1 MSSDPART
9 RAGFQLPLII
19 ECKWCSWSPGQ
30 RFLQGSGQAPNPR
43 RELSAKSPPN
53 PTESQFH
60 TPPSSWVSCVS
71 GVTMVGWGPS
81 STAPDGPFYYH
92 PPHPNAYR
100 MMSPAMMPPTVSAM
114 PSAAAIACYPPQ
126 MHWQPQR
133 QLAGYY
139 PYFPQPKRESPTHS
153 TQLQRRS
160 SVGSLMLSTMSRTEF
175 EGQHQAETDAAPKRA
190 KVKAKGT
197 NAPIFPTEPSPSKV
211 DKVLMTDPAT
221 GTAVLIKPFRSKQS
235 ASQRAKLAKGKRVY
249 ACPFCDH
256 LFSCSSN
263 LIRHKRVHTGDK
275 PCVDPPSPTLLTA
288 FARWSHQKLL
298 ISSNLSVQ
306 TQVQVHILRHAVCH
320 VQQSKSARGEMQK
333 AGDYPIGKRG
343 YPA

>member
-1 MSSDPART
+1 MSASLRLDSGTAQMSGHST
-9 RAGFQLPLII
+9 RLRALGYAEALVDFQKQIPT
-19 ECKWCSWSPGQ
+19 E
-30 RFLQGSGQAPNPR
+30 GSGQAPNPR
-43 RELSAKSPPN
+43 RELSATSPLN
-53 PTESQFH
+53 PTESQFY
-60 TPPSSWVSCVS
+60 TPPSSWVSMS

-81 STAPDGPFYYH
+81 STAPGGPFYYH
-92 PPHPNAYR
+92 PPPPNAYR

-114 PSAAAIACYPPQ
+114 PSAAAVACYPPQ

-190 KVKAKGT
+190 KVKVKGT

-221 GTAVLIKPFRSKQS
+221 GTAVLIKPFQSKQS

-275 PCVDPPSPTLLTA
+275 PYKCTYCDMQ
-288 FARWSHQKLL
+288 FATC
-298 ISSNLSVQ
+298 SNRKAHEGKCKKRVTTPLVNEG
-306 TQVQVHILRHAVCH
+306 TQPE
-320 VQQSKSARGEMQK
+320 KG
-333 AGDYPIGKRG
+333 
-343 YPA
+343 